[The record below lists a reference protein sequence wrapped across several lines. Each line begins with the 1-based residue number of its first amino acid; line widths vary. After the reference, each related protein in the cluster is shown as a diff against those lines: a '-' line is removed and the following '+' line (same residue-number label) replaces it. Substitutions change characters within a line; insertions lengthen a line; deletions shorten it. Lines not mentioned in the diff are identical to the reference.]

1 MLIFKLFKKTI
12 MKKLS
17 LTTLIIALFAT
28 LVFSQQLTQ
37 TVRGTIIDTDSKLPL
52 IGAEV
57 VLLGI
62 EPLIGTTTDVDG
74 KFRFENIPLGRITLR
89 LSYLGYENSTLPNI
103 VVNSGKEVVLNISMQ
118 ESILKLN
125 EIVVTANK
133 NKGEALNDMS
143 LISARSISIEQTER
157 FAGSFNDPSR
167 ILSNFAGVTSTQD
180 GSNDIIVRGN
190 SPKYIQWRLEGLE
203 ITNPNHF
210 ADQNAVG
217 GGISALNNNLL
228 ATSDFYTGAFSPE
241 FGDVLSGVYDVKMR
255 AGNNEKFEATFGF
268 GLLGTDLT
276 LEGPL
281 KKGYGGS
288 FLVNYRYSTI
298 SLVSDI
304 GLADIDGL
312 LKFQDAAFK
321 IVLPTKRIGTF
332 SLFGLGGLSS
342 FTLEDVKPDL
352 WDTPGNGSLSSDL
365 SEDFDKGTH
374 LANVGITH
382 TLPINGNSY
391 IKTSLSYS
399 SNGIDDDVTES
410 KSTKI
415 LDGQGDFLRDSIIS
429 KQVNF
434 QGRLKNSTYR
444 GAITYNN
451 KLNAKHKI
459 QIGTKYALF
468 DYDNNQ
474 SRFQE
479 DGMTRFNVIDFK
491 ENMSTVRNFISWKY
505 RLNEDITIVSG
516 IQNMNVL
523 LNDKSTLEPR
533 VAVKWQMNNTNSFNA
548 GYGKHS
554 TMESIHNYFTKVEL
568 DDGSVIQPNQDLGLL
583 KAHHYVV
590 GYEKRFTKNL
600 RAKVEVYYQAL
611 YNLPVENN
619 DTSSYATIN
628 EGLDFRY
635 VDLVNKGTG
644 KNYGVELTLERFL
657 ANNYYFLIN
666 GSLYNSKYETLE
678 GVERNTQ
685 YNGNY
690 LVNIL
695 LGKEF
700 RNLGKKK
707 NQSLSLNGKIFYGGG
722 KKIIPLLRDA
732 QGNLAVDTDNN
743 NYWDYEKAYENK
755 LEDIYQVTISASY
768 KFSRPKATHEI
779 FINLDNIT
787 NTKGKVSEY
796 YDENEPNSV
805 GHLTQFGLFPNL
817 MYRVYF

>member
-1 MLIFKLFKKTI
+1 
-12 MKKLS
+12 
-17 LTTLIIALFAT
+17 
-28 LVFSQQLTQ
+28 
-37 TVRGTIIDTDSKLPL
+37 
-52 IGAEV
+52 
-57 VLLGI
+57 
-62 EPLIGTTTDVDG
+62 
-74 KFRFENIPLGRITLR
+74 
-89 LSYLGYENSTLPNI
+89 
-103 VVNSGKEVVLNISMQ
+103 
-118 ESILKLN
+118 LN
-125 EIVVTANK
+125 EVIVTSNK

-228 ATSDFYTGAFSPE
+228 STSDFYTGAFSPE

-255 AGNNEKFEATFGF
+255 AGNNEKFESTFGF

-298 SLVSDI
+298 SLVNDV

-312 LKFQDAAFK
+312 LNFQDAAFK

-332 SLFGLGGLSS
+332 SLFGLGGVSS
-342 FTLEDVKPDL
+342 FFLEDVKPDF
-352 WDTPGNGSLSSDL
+352 WETPGNGSLRSEI

-374 LANVGITH
+374 LANVGINH

-391 IKTSLSYS
+391 IKTSFSFS
-399 SNGIDDDVTES
+399 SNGIDDDIIES
-410 KSTKI
+410 KTTKI
-415 LDGQGDFLRDSIIS
+415 LDGQGDFLRDSTIS
-429 KQVNF
+429 KEVNF
-434 QGRLKNSTYR
+434 QGRLKNSIYR

-451 KLNAKHKI
+451 KLNAKNKI

-491 ENMSTVRNFISWKY
+491 EKMSTVRNFISWRY

-523 LNDKSTLEPR
+523 LNSKSTLEPR
-533 VAVKWQMNNTNSFNA
+533 VAVKWQMNKTSSFNA

-568 DDGSVIQPNQDLGLL
+568 DDGSVVQPNQDLGLL
-583 KAHHYVV
+583 KAHHYVA

-666 GSLYNSKYETLE
+666 GSLYNSKYKTLE

-695 LGKEF
+695 MGKEF
-700 RNLGKKK
+700 GNLGKKK
-707 NQSLSLNGKIFYGGG
+707 NQTLSLNGKIFYGGG

-732 QGNLAVDTDNN
+732 QGNVAVDTDNN
-743 NYWDYEKAYENK
+743 NYWDYEKTYEDK
-755 LEDIYQVTISASY
+755 LEDIYQITVSASY
-768 KFSRPKATHEI
+768 KFNKPKATHEI
-779 FINLDNIT
+779 FINLDNVT
-787 NTKGKVSEY
+787 NTKGKISEY
-796 YDENEPNSV
+796 YDESEPNSV
-805 GHLTQFGLFPNL
+805 GHLTQFGMFPNL